1 MCGCFPP
8 ATATV
13 WKSTVRI
20 FPKCCC
26 QESRPPLRRLR
37 RSPGPGP
44 PPGQRVTLQSRR
56 RFQGRQAPRG
66 TEGTVTGPTP
76 KGVREA
82 GRPRE
87 RAGADAQRTRRAAS
101 PGGRR
106 GRKVVGRVGRVG
118 RVGAGGRG
126 PRALGAELPRRS
138 RERSGGSGGGGGGRG
153 VFSGAQCRMV
163 LEAAAAAAVVAAASL
178 AAAGGGAV
186 AASAAAPA
194 GGVKW
199 RISRS

>member
-44 PPGQRVTLQSRR
+44 PPGRRVTPQSRR

-66 TEGTVTGPTP
+66 TEGTVTGPAP

-87 RAGADAQRTRRAAS
+87 RAGADAQLTRRAAS

-106 GRKVVGRVGRVG
+106 GRKVVGRVGP
-118 RVGAGGRG
+118 VGAGGRG

-138 RERSGGSGGGGGGRG
+138 RDRSGGSSGGGGGRG

-163 LEAAAAAAVVAAASL
+163 LEAAAAAVVAAASL

-186 AASAAAPA
+186 AASAAVPA

>member
-1 MCGCFPP
+1 M
-8 ATATV
+8 

-20 FPKCCC
+20 FPKCCG
-26 QESRPPLRRLR
+26 QESRPPLLPLR
-37 RSPGPGP
+37 RSRGPGP
-44 PPGQRVTLQSRR
+44 PPGRRVTLQLCR
-56 RFQGRQAPRG
+56 RFQGREAPRG
-66 TEGTVTGPTP
+66 AEEDAARGPAP
-76 KGVREA
+76 EGVREA

-87 RAGADAQRTRRAAS
+87 RAGADARRRQRAGS
-101 PGGRR
+101 LGGRR

-118 RVGAGGRG
+118 AGGRG
-126 PRALGAELPRRS
+126 PRAPGAELPRRS
-138 RERSGGSGGGGGGRG
+138 RDGPGGGGSGGSGSGGGGRG

-163 LEAAAAAAVVAAASL
+163 LEAAAAAVVAAASL

-186 AASAAAPA
+186 AAAAAAPA